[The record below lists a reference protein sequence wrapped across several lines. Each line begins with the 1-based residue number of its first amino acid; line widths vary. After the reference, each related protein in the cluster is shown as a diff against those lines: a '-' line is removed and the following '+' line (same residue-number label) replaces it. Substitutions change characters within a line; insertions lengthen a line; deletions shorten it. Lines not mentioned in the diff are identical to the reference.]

1 MVPLGRMIVS
11 FLLTNLRSTLL
22 GEVNRGMMANGKGSI
37 QGASTDLLQLITFG
51 LGDEWYAASVQCTWY
66 RSGSGDN
73 PGPLS
78 PEWLLGVCNYHGTIL
93 PIVDLS
99 PLLQSAK
106 KDKNARGLFL
116 IFHWENN
123 IAAIWVDSVDEIY
136 EVHPSSIEPQAVAPE
151 DEAAELLLGRVRV
164 RDRLIGVID
173 TKALVKVLIEG
184 KRT

>member
-1 MVPLGRMIVS
+1 
-11 FLLTNLRSTLL
+11 
-22 GEVNRGMMANGKGSI
+22 MANGKGSI

-51 LGDEWYAASVQCTWY
+51 LGDEWYALQAFNVRGIEAEAEIT
-66 RSGSGDN
+66 
-73 PGPLS
+73 PVPLS

-184 KRT
+184 